1 MILVVTL
8 APKPLSTMA
17 ILKSNNSSVSHSS
30 QPIHKEKITITTLL
44 SDLSQKGRWELLMNK
59 ALQELRT
66 RHPDKDINII
76 YTEFPTNETRKR
88 ILDAMSNGTHIDLMS
103 VDQIWLG
110 ELAGKGFLTDLTN
123 FTQKWGHSSDWYQAN
138 WDGGSYKGR
147 IYGIWAWTD
156 VRGIWYWKDLLNE
169 AKVDPNSLKTWTGYI
184 EAGKNLNAVLGSK
197 GLQGTIL
204 FDTYYSQD
212 LWYPYLWMLGGN
224 ILEQKEGHPTKGVYW
239 FPAYNSTEGVKALQF
254 ISDQIHAGIKQETF
268 QGVSL
273 DKEFTDKK
281 YAVMIGGSW
290 IPGRFPQQQWPSLKG
305 QLGFL
310 PLFPMRAGKNQTS
323 TLMGGWELTIPKSS
337 LHKDIAWE
345 LFTIILKPDLLAPW
359 LEQYGYLPTQIPIG
373 QGHLLNTTELS
384 YPYYREMISM
394 IPIGGY
400 RPSIPE
406 YPQIAE
412 NIRLAIQ
419 EVYYNIKSPKQAL
432 DEAAAKS
439 AKALGWK

>member
-1 MILVVTL
+1 
-8 APKPLSTMA
+8 MA
-17 ILKSNNSSVSHSS
+17 ILSNNSSISASKS
-30 QPIHKEKITITTLL
+30 IHKEKVTITTLL
-44 SDLSQKGRWELLMNK
+44 SDLSQKGRWELLLNK
-59 ALQELRT
+59 ALQELRA
-66 RHPDKDINII
+66 RHPDKDISII

-88 ILDAMSNGTHIDLMS
+88 ILDAMSNGTHVDLMS

-110 ELAGKGFLTDLTN
+110 ELAEKGFLTDLTN
-123 FTQKWGHSSDWYQAN
+123 FTQKWGRSSDWYQAN

-169 AKVDPNSLKTWTGYI
+169 AKVDPNSLGTWTGYVD
-184 EAGKNLNAVLGSK
+184 AGKKLNADLSSK
-197 GLQGTIL
+197 GIQGTIL

-254 ISDQIHAGIKQETF
+254 ISDQVNAGIKPEKF
-268 QGVSL
+268 HGVSL
-273 DKEFTDKK
+273 DKEFADKK

-310 PLFPMRAGKNQTS
+310 PLFPIPAGENQTS

-337 LHKDIAWE
+337 IHKDLAWE
-345 LFTIILKPDLLAPW
+345 LLTIILKPDLLGPW
-359 LEQYGYLPTQIPIG
+359 LEQYGYLPTQVPIG
-373 QGHLLNTTELS
+373 QGHLLNTTESS
-384 YPYYREMISM
+384 YPYYKEMISM
-394 IPIGGY
+394 IPIGGS

-412 NIRLAIQ
+412 NIRVAIQ
-419 EVYYNIKSPKQAL
+419 EVYYHVKSPKQAL
-432 DEAAAKS
+432 DDAAAKS
-439 AKALGWK
+439 AKALGW